1 MLLDDDFEFTDKELS
16 QEYASQLHKLV
27 SAFRVFKQT
36 MMELFPKDYDD
47 MDFKEDVSLISNQ
60 TNVRYKGEVIKLAK
74 FKTDDEKLVQHKI
87 LKIRIF

>member
-1 MLLDDDFEFTDKELS
+1 
-16 QEYASQLHKLV
+16 
-27 SAFRVFKQT
+27 
-36 MMELFPKDYDD
+36 MELFPKDYDD
-47 MDFKEDVSLISNQ
+47 MDFKSDVSLISNQ